1 MAEQEFEFSTLNSK
15 VLFPLTTV
23 LQTLHKIWP
32 FTNQVFTGR
41 AVEIDLMK
49 TSTKE
54 EHLCLMLREHG
65 GRGADKSVRTRDQRV
80 FYETVS

>member
-1 MAEQEFEFSTLNSK
+1 MAEQEFEFSTLGSK

-23 LQTLHKIWP
+23 PQTSHKIWP
-32 FTNQVFTGR
+32 FTNQIFKGR

-54 EHLCLMLREHG
+54 HLCLTLREHG
-65 GRGADKSVRTRDQRV
+65 GRGAEKSVRTRDQRV